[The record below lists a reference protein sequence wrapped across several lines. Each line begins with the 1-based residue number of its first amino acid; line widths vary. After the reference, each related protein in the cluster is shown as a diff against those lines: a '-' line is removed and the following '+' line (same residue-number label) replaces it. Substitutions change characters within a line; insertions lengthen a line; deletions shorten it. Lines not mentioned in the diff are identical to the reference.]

1 MLRVY
6 LELGEKKV
14 FACAL
19 DWAGW
24 CRAGKTD
31 ELAIEALTEYA
42 PRYEVIAAKAGLELA
57 AGKVSVV
64 EKVRGDATTD
74 FGAPGA
80 VPDADGKRST
90 RKTAERQVALMQAAW
105 DVFDKVAVKS
115 PAELRKGLRGGGRDR
130 DRDRDKMIAHLVDA
144 ERAYARKIG
153 VKHPPFELDDTK
165 ALAAM
170 RAEIVEVL
178 SAPSDGSPLTE
189 KGWPA
194 RYAVRRFAWHVI
206 DHLWEMED
214 RRTP

>member
-105 DVFDKVAVKS
+105 DVFD
-115 PAELRKGLRGGGRDR
+115 
-130 DRDRDKMIAHLVDA
+130 RDKMIAHLVDA

>member
-6 LELGEKKV
+6 LELGQKKV

-24 CRAGKTD
+24 CRADKSD
-31 ELAIEALTEYA
+31 ELAIEALTQYT
-42 PRYEVIAAKAGLELA
+42 PRYEVIAKKAGLELD

-64 EKVRGDATTD
+64 ERVRGNATTD
-74 FGAPGA
+74 YGAPGA
-80 VPDADGKRST
+80 VPEDDRKRIM
-90 RKTAERQVALMQAAW
+90 RKTAERQVALLLAAW
-105 DVFDKVAVKS
+105 DVFDDVAATS
-115 PAELRKGLRGGGRDR
+115 PAELRKGPRGGGRDR
-130 DRDRDKMIAHLVDA
+130 DKIIAHVLDA

-153 VKHPPFELDDTK
+153 VKHPPFDVDDAK

-170 RAEIVEVL
+170 RAEVVDVL

-189 KGWPA
+189 KGWPT
-194 RYAVRRFAWHVI
+194 RYAVRRFSWHVI

>member
-6 LELGEKKV
+6 LELGPKKV

-24 CRAGKTD
+24 CRIGKSE
-31 ELAIEALTEYA
+31 ELAIEALSDYA
-42 PRYEVIAAKAGLELA
+42 PRYEVIAKRAGLELDT
-57 AGKVSVV
+57 GTVSVV
-64 EKVRGDATTD
+64 ERVRGDATTD

-80 VPDADGKRST
+80 VPGSDTKRLT
-90 RKTAERQVALMQAAW
+90 RTTAERQVALLQAAW
-105 DVFDKVAVKS
+105 DVFDDVAATS
-115 PAELRKGLRGGGRDR
+115 PAELRNGPRGGGRDR
-130 DRDRDKMIAHLVDA
+130 DKLIAHVVDA

-153 VKHPPFELDDTK
+153 VQHPPFEFDDVN

-170 RAEIVEVL
+170 RAEIIEVL
-178 SAPSDGSPLTE
+178 SAPSDGSPLVE
-189 KGWPA
+189 RGWPS

-214 RRTP
+214 RRS